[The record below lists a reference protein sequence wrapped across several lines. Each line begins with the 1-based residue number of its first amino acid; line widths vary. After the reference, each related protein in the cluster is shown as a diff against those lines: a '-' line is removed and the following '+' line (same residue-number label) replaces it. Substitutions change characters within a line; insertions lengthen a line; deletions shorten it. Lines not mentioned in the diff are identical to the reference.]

1 MVSLVI
7 STLKTHCWPVGTER
21 SVLPTGRATEM
32 VLRAAARWC
41 FGQCTVER
49 ERERYHRVPQDPA
62 VVQQTVAVE
71 KGEGST
77 RAGPLSLLRA
87 FSSRCPGAAAR
98 SEQSRGQHCSAA
110 LVEACT
116 SATLERQEA
125 PISADAPTHL
135 LIGPASQCH
144 AARLGASSVRMKRT
158 CEWTR
163 DRAKTRGRMTCRSWV
178 CWRWTK
184 KIVAPVIVTT
194 ADSATKPERGRRAIV
209 VLVLAR
215 GDRQVSREGGE
226 KKRRTPMPRSKTQTT
241 GGPARTASSPPRAR
255 STTGSRL

>member
-1 MVSLVI
+1 ML
-7 STLKTHCWPVGTER
+7 G
-21 SVLPTGRATEM
+21 
-32 VLRAAARWC
+32 
-41 FGQCTVER
+41 
-49 ERERYHRVPQDPA
+49 
-62 VVQQTVAVE
+62 
-71 KGEGST
+71 
-77 RAGPLSLLRA
+77 LSLFCVPSA
-87 FSSRCPGAAAR
+87 PGALELQLAR
-98 SEQSRGQHCSAA
+98 SRSRGQHCSAA

-158 CEWTR
+158 CERTR

-194 ADSATKPERGRRAIV
+194 ADSATKPERGRRAMV
-209 VLVLAR
+209 VCWCSLAAIGKFR
-215 GDRQVSREGGE
+215 ARKPREGR
-226 KKRRTPMPRSKTQTT
+226 KRRTLLTRFKTQTT
-241 GGPARTASSPPRAR
+241 GAPARMASSPPRAR

>member
-98 SEQSRGQHCSAA
+98 
-110 LVEACT
+110 
-116 SATLERQEA
+116 LE
-125 PISADAPTHL
+125 
-135 LIGPASQCH
+135 
-144 AARLGASSVRMKRT
+144 LG
-158 CEWTR
+158 
-163 DRAKTRGRMTCRSWV
+163 TRGSTAVLLSLRLVPARRS
-178 CWRWTK
+178 
-184 KIVAPVIVTT
+184 
-194 ADSATKPERGRRAIV
+194 SA
-209 VLVLAR
+209 
-215 GDRQVSREGGE
+215 
-226 KKRRTPMPRSKTQTT
+226 KRRLSQRMRPRTYSSAQLLNVTQH
-241 GGPARTASSPPRAR
+241 GLAH
-255 STTGSRL
+255 RLCA

>member
-71 KGEGST
+71 KGEAST
-77 RAGPLSLLRA
+77 RAGPLSL
-87 FSSRCPGAAAR
+87 SSACLQLQVPWSCSSLGAGHA
-98 SEQSRGQHCSAA
+98 GQHCSAA

-116 SATLERQEA
+116 SATLECQEA
-125 PISADAPTHL
+125 AISADAPTHL

-209 VLVLAR
+209 VVAR
-215 GDRQVSREGGE
+215 SRRSASFARGE
-226 KKRRTPMPRSKTQTT
+226 KKKNKLARFNTRTT
-241 GGPARTASSPPRAR
+241 GTPARMASSPPRAR